1 MIISTYIYG
10 TAQMPSF
17 PKSFIELLRG
27 NMVSFFALEYFE
39 KFIFQKQTLNTQI
52 CS

>member
-10 TAQMPSF
+10 TAQMHSF

-27 NMVSFFALEYFE
+27 DMVSLFALENFE
-39 KFIFQKQTLNTQI
+39 KLIFQKQTLNTQI

>member
-17 PKSFIELLRG
+17 PKSFIELLHG
-27 NMVSFFALEYFE
+27 NMVSLFALENLE